1 MELCFSQ
8 SAQGALRA
16 AQHCGGKKKTGHS
29 GLVFFYKKGE
39 KPSRREIRRYRKQ
52 LEREE
57 AERER
62 RAVPLGNEPSDV
74 LGLELALSVGDIAA
88 PLTGDGPRREV
99 LRRMHLDFPLPG
111 ADAARVEAG
120 AEQNWRWAMEALEA
134 LKTRAAA
141 GEAVRIWADHS
152 PDGACGLLHAASVLA
167 ELDAKVILVPL
178 PRWWERYDGAVVQ
191 WSSWGEV
198 HHTESGHLLGGAEE
212 LTRPVLS
219 MLSRRWTALRRE
231 NAPLRAVLSGRVVG
245 VDEDFYD
252 PLLLRLLTAEPQG
265 VGSAVGW
272 FMALELGVGDWLL
285 LRRLRALEEAGAVR
299 ITEEDGGRRGFYGAK
314 IRLA

>member
-1 MELCFSQ
+1 M
-8 SAQGALRA
+8 
-16 AQHCGGKKKTGHS
+16 
-29 GLVFFYKKGE
+29 
-39 KPSRREIRRYRKQ
+39 
-52 LEREE
+52 
-57 AERER
+57 
-62 RAVPLGNEPSDV
+62 

-111 ADAARVEAG
+111 ADAARMEAG

-198 HHTESGHLLGGAEE
+198 HHTVSGHLLGGADE

-265 VGSAVGW
+265 VGSVVGR

-299 ITEEDGGRRGFYGAK
+299 ITEEDGGRRGLYGAK
-314 IRLA
+314 IRLAWTGTPGRLRVPGSLSTDRRSSSSPPPPAGCPGRQRALQWCRTGSPAGGGRPRSGGRRPPTRERCRA